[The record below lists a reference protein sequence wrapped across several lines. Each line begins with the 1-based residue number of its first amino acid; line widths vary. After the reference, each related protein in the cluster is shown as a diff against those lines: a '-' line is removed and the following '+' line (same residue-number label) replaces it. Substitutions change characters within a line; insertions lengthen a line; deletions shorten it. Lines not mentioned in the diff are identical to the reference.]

1 MDKMERFLLK
11 GPGKL
16 DMVVGAIVCLALFFA
31 YRIGL
36 GIDAGWT
43 YILLLFLAVLILI
56 VFAKDK
62 EVFIKVCAII
72 TIFYSVV
79 RLIKSDLIEKW
90 FAFNFVGKL
99 LAVAFSI
106 FIAFFG
112 FLIGSFWR
120 WIIWVVIYGG
130 YYSITAP
137 IRRKLP
143 QTKSIVRKDKCI
155 YLHEDYRDK
164 QTQLIY
170 RKGRRKR
177 ILDKYTWENEFEPP
191 HYAIGWNGDKSVK
204 VEKYNTKSLK
214 KEEEKTY
221 EIK

>member
-1 MDKMERFLLK
+1 MQK
-11 GPGKL
+11 
-16 DMVVGAIVCLALFFA
+16 
-31 YRIGL
+31 
-36 GIDAGWT
+36 
-43 YILLLFLAVLILI
+43 
-56 VFAKDK
+56 
-62 EVFIKVCAII
+62 
-72 TIFYSVV
+72 
-79 RLIKSDLIEKW
+79 IEKW

-177 ILDKYTWENEFEPP
+177 ILDTYTWENEFDPP
-191 HYAIGWNGDKSVK
+191 HYAIEWNGDKSVK
-204 VEKYNTKSLK
+204 VEKYNTKSFK

>member
-72 TIFYSVV
+72 TTFVF
-79 RLIKSDLIEKW
+79 SDK
-90 FAFNFVGKL
+90 ASSNCVT
-99 LAVAFSI
+99 SI
-106 FIAFFG
+106 LYCGIVTSTNTG
-112 FLIGSFWR
+112 
-120 WIIWVVIYGG
+120 
-130 YYSITAP
+130 TAP
-137 IRRKLP
+137 
-143 QTKSIVRKDKCI
+143 
-155 YLHEDYRDK
+155 Y
-164 QTQLIY
+164 
-170 RKGRRKR
+170 
-177 ILDKYTWENEFEPP
+177 
-191 HYAIGWNGDKSVK
+191 
-204 VEKYNTKSLK
+204 
-214 KEEEKTY
+214 
-221 EIK
+221 